1 MPEALVSIGVAAAL
15 GPDTIAAIAPA
26 VESAGFHALWVND
39 TPGADALAALAAAA
53 AVTDRLTLATGVVP
67 MDRRPPE
74 SIADAVRALPQDR
87 LVLGI
92 GSGAARS
99 GVLALM
105 RESVRRLREVTSA
118 RVLIG
123 ALGPRMR
130 RLGAAEADGVLLS
143 WLTPEAA
150 KAQAAEA
157 HAAGPAAQA
166 SLYVRAA
173 LDPDAVQR
181 LEEEAG
187 RYGGFPQYRANFERL
202 GIAPGA
208 TVLRP
213 DDFGRGIREYRS
225 AVDEVV
231 LRAIV
236 AEDDVAAY
244 TRFIETAASSV

>member
-1 MPEALVSIGVAAAL
+1 MPEAHVSIGVAAAL
-15 GPDTIAAIAPA
+15 GPDAIAALAPA

-39 TPGADALAALAAAA
+39 TPGADSLAALAAAA

-92 GSGAARS
+92 GSGGVRS
-99 GVLALM
+99 GALALM
-105 RESVRRLREVTSA
+105 RDAVGRLREVTSA

-150 KAQAAEA
+150 TAQAGEA
-157 HAAGPAAQA
+157 RAVGADAHVA
-166 SLYVRAA
+166 LYVRAA

-187 RYGGFPQYRANFERL
+187 RYGAIPQYKANFERL

-213 DDFGRGIREYRS
+213 DDFGSGIRDYRS

-236 AEDDVAAY
+236 PEDDVDAY
-244 TRFIETAASSV
+244 ARFIETAASSV